1 MQDAG
6 GKRKCTSKVAGEQIA
21 MVCNCGE
28 VDLAFVP
35 PCTAKDVRL
44 MCMSK
49 KAERV
54 TVVLFLWN
62 RRVGILAL
70 QNVLKHFNPTLALC
84 HHHVCYLFHPGVH

>member
-49 KAERV
+49 KAERFDGC
-54 TVVLFLWN
+54 VVFMEQESWHSSSTEC
-62 RRVGILAL
+62 VEA
-70 QNVLKHFNPTLALC
+70 F
-84 HHHVCYLFHPGVH
+84 